1 MPIWQTSRFEIDL
14 ARPKIMGIVNVTP
27 DSFSDGGSHE
37 GVSAAMAHAEKLLA
51 DGAHMLDIGGES
63 TRPGS
68 PAVPLD
74 EELRRVLPV
83 VQAAVALNVP
93 ISVDTYKP
101 AVMQA
106 VLDAGADIINDV
118 WALRQPGAQ
127 AAVAAHPRC
136 GVCLMHMHADPQT
149 MHLEHMDAAV
159 DVAAE
164 VLQFLQQQT
173 RDLLAL
179 GVQKDRIVWDA
190 GTGFGKSL
198 RQNFQL
204 LQQQPRLAAAGYP
217 LLAGWSRKGSL
228 GKVTGRVV
236 GERMPASIAAALLSV
251 EHGAA
256 IVRVHDVRDT
266 ADALAV
272 LQAMQTPQLLDF

>member
-14 ARPKIMGIVNVTP
+14 AQPKIMGIVNVTP

-83 VQAAVALNVP
+83 VQAAVALHVP

-179 GVQKDRIVWDA
+179 EVQKDRIVWDA
-190 GTGFGKSL
+190 GTGFGKSV

-204 LQQQPRLAAAGYP
+204 LQQQQRLAAAGYP

-236 GERMPASIAAALLSV
+236 GERMPASIAAALLSI

-272 LQAMQTPQLLDF
+272 LQAMQAPQLLDF

>member
-14 ARPKIMGIVNVTP
+14 AQPKIMGIVNVTP

-83 VQAAVALNVP
+83 VQAAVALHVP

-179 GVQKDRIVWDA
+179 EVQKDRIVWDA
-190 GTGFGKSL
+190 GTGFGKSV

-204 LQQQPRLAAAGYP
+204 LQQQQRLAAAGYP

-272 LQAMQTPQLLDF
+272 LQAMQAPQLLDF

>member
-1 MPIWQTSRFEIDL
+1 MPIWQTSRFALDL
-14 ARPKIMGIVNVTP
+14 SKPQVMGIVNVTP
-27 DSFSDGGSHE
+27 DSFSDGGSHQ
-37 GVSAAMAHAEKLLA
+37 GVAAAMAHAEQLLA
-51 DGAHMLDIGGES
+51 DGAHILDIGGES

-83 VQAAVALNVP
+83 VREAVRLNVP

-106 VLDAGADIINDV
+106 ALDVGADIINDI
-118 WALRQPGAQ
+118 WALRQPGAHQ
-127 AAVAAHPRC
+127 VVVQHPLC

-149 MHLEHMDAAV
+149 MHLAHMEG
-159 DVAAE
+159 DVMPQ

-173 RDLLAL
+173 LSLRAL
-179 GVQKDRIVWDA
+179 GVQNDRIVWDA
-190 GTGFGKSL
+190 GTGFGKTVA
-198 RQNFQL
+198 QNFQL
-204 LQQQPRLAAAGYP
+204 LQQQAQLRQDGYP

-228 GKVTGRVV
+228 GKVTGRTVDA
-236 GERMPASIAAALLSV
+236 RMPASIAAALLSV

-256 IVRVHDVRDT
+256 IVRVHDVRET
-266 ADALAV
+266 VDALAV
-272 LQAMQTPQLLDF
+272 LAAMQQPEKLIF